1 MLRKLLLND
10 YLITVSIYTK
20 IETDGS
26 FKALETDQYDLD
38 FFQNLVSAGK
48 DCVFLQYF
56 SLAPFSLVKTPCLCA
71 FAYSIFLIK
80 ADEYSTDSWTPCEL
94 TSLPGLEAQQ
104 WGNVITTLQF
114 KMSQYFYTLCMAV
127 SWRSLSGN
135 SKAETKFE
143 PPKWF
148 ILSFLAMLPRRI
160 YPVRVTEMCCTQ
172 QPCSKHEG
180 QAKNSLQQCFT

>member
-1 MLRKLLLND
+1 
-10 YLITVSIYTK
+10 
-20 IETDGS
+20 
-26 FKALETDQYDLD
+26 
-38 FFQNLVSAGK
+38 
-48 DCVFLQYF
+48 
-56 SLAPFSLVKTPCLCA
+56 
-71 FAYSIFLIK
+71 
-80 ADEYSTDSWTPCEL
+80 
-94 TSLPGLEAQQ
+94 
-104 WGNVITTLQF
+104 
-114 KMSQYFYTLCMAV
+114 MAV

-180 QAKNSLQQCFT
+180 QAKNSLQ